1 MAMNFNAGVPKQGM
15 MEIGI
20 ALVLHDRFSN
30 QAGAAS
36 REIRQLQRDARSAV
50 VANLNAVASLGQM
63 GLGAFRALSGH
74 MVEMINYGAEFIDT
88 MTTVEAITQ
97 SSVASMGELNNVAM
111 ELGKRT
117 MFSSQDVAS
126 GMKYLAMAGN
136 KAEDIQAMIESATYA
151 AGATGMA
158 LGGKGGAADV
168 ITNVMKTFQLSGKEM
183 AMWVGDVMTNATLSA
198 NISMNDLAASI
209 RYAAADMT
217 NLGYELPEVAAAI
230 GTLGNMG
237 IQGSMAGTALANM
250 VRYLGKSVSDPAFK
264 GNKLLTQLGI
274 TRSDLVKPTGQLKS
288 LADIMNTISRAMVG
302 MDDVQRNMYTTGIFG
317 VRGNRAA
324 TALLRDLDNFVALYQ
339 KVDST
344 SEGFAKGMVDKRMA
358 KLSGQLNAMKSTWQN
373 FKVKFVESL
382 APVLIPL
389 FKGLTTIFD
398 TMRKIF
404 STKFGSFV
412 SGWILIGGVIIGLV
426 SKFAVLRT
434 TLLTFQT
441 DTTVTAK
448 NMFAVL
454 AGGWKAATVAAAD
467 YAKMNGLILAQQK
480 AGIMGKG
487 GAIALSQ
494 GYSVMANGDKVR
506 IAGYY
511 ASGAPRYQIKPG
523 GTGRWRWV
531 GAANPSVTAAL
542 GAGAGQVTNAVL
554 GSGLRTAGKIGTGLL
569 KVGKGLFR
577 FLGGWWGLAFTAAF
591 TLLPPL
597 IGKLTGKSEDN
608 ANALEENTNAING
621 LREEEKKRREEEA
634 NKKLKE
640 DNEKLT
646 GLVNLLSR
654 MVENQGGPKVEIVLK
669 SPNGTST
676 STQVPIFNPDN
687 YEVEETG
694 LGN

>member
-1 MAMNFNAGVPKQGM
+1 MALNFNAGVPKQGM

-88 MTTVEAITQ
+88 MTTVKAITQ
-97 SSVASMGELNNVAM
+97 SSVASMDQLNELAM
-111 ELGKRT
+111 SLGKRT

-136 KAEDIQAMIESATYA
+136 KAEDIQAMIQGATYA

-250 VRYLGKSVSDPAFK
+250 VRYLGKSVSDPSFK

-288 LADIMNTISRAMVG
+288 LADIMNTISRAMAN
-302 MDDVQRNMYTTGIFG
+302 MDDVQKNMYTTGIFG

-324 TALLRDLDNFVALYQ
+324 TALLRDLDNFTALYQ

-344 SEGFAKGMVDKRMA
+344 KAGFAESIVAERMSTLA
-358 KLSGQLNAMKSTWQN
+358 GQLNAMKSTWEN
-373 FKVKFVESL
+373 FKASFVKAM
-382 APVLIPL
+382 APVLIPV
-389 FKGLTTIFD
+389 FKGLTVIFD
-398 TMRKIF
+398 TMRKIL
-404 STKFGSFV
+404 STKLIGPFIA
-412 SGWILIGGVIIGLV
+412 GWVLIGGVVMGIV
-426 SKFAVLRT
+426 SKFLVLRT

-454 AGGWKAATVAAAD
+454 AGGWKAATIAAAD
-467 YAKMNGLILAQQK
+467 YAKMQGLINAQTA
-480 AGIMGKG
+480 AGVLGKP
-487 GAIALSQ
+487 GAIAMSQ
-494 GYSVMANGDKVR
+494 GYAVNN
-506 IAGYY
+506 
-511 ASGAPRYQIKPG
+511 IKSRTITTK
-523 GTGRWRWV
+523 TGRTYTQFYDATTGRMV
-531 GAANPSVTAAL
+531 SRSAANAAINA
-542 GAGAGQVTNAVL
+542 GAGAVTAGVV
-554 GSGLRTAGKIGTGLL
+554 GRGLMSAGKIGTGLL
-569 KVGKGLFR
+569 KLGKGIFR
-577 FLGGWWGLAFTAAF
+577 FLGGWWGLAITAAL
-591 TLLPPL
+591 TIIPPL
-597 IGKLTGKSEDN
+597 ISKLTGKSEDN
-608 ANALEENTNAING
+608 ANAIDENTSAING

-634 NKKLKE
+634 NNKLKE

-654 MVENQGGPKVEIVLK
+654 MVENQGGPKVEIILK

-676 STQVPIFNPDN
+676 STQVPIFNTDD